1 MVAAAMKMYLNT
13 NDAHFFV
20 SVNLRSGCFWM
31 CFSQAHT
38 LPATLDGSAF
48 ILTSFQV
55 LIPLRF
61 QVCHLKLTLLL
72 VSVHIGY
79 TAYHSWEASH
89 LPKLQ
94 YFSHY

>member
-1 MVAAAMKMYLNT
+1 MVAATTKRYLNI

-20 SVNLRSGCFWM
+20 SVNLKNSCFWM

-61 QVCHLKLTLLL
+61 QVCHSKLMLLL

-79 TAYHSWEASH
+79 TVYHSWEVSY
-89 LPKLQ
+89 LPKL
-94 YFSHY
+94 